1 MLIHRVIT
9 AVIGIIVAIYV
20 VNYGQWVFAA
30 AALVLTML
38 AWHEFA
44 AMARCRQVNTAYWL
58 GMAGIALIWGTAWL
72 GNARETVAV
81 VLLIAFVVMARMVI
95 DPERFDLQEAA
106 VTIAGVV
113 YVGLAFA
120 HLVLLR
126 FTDQSLLMATKF
138 GPLSAGAVYLW
149 LAFVGTWSADTFA
162 YFVGKNFGH
171 RKLAPKVSPGKTW
184 EGTIGGVAGS
194 VIGVT
199 AMGAACALP
208 LGHSAAIGL
217 LVGIVAPVG
226 DLVESSMKR
235 FCGVKDSGKLLPGHG
250 GVLDRFDSVMFAAP
264 AVYYY
269 LQLFI
274 VR

>member
-1 MLIHRVIT
+1 MLIHRIIT
-9 AVIGIIVAIYV
+9 AVIGIIIAIYV

-30 AALVLTML
+30 AALILTLL

-44 AMARCRQVNTAYWL
+44 AMARCRQIETAYWL
-58 GMAGIALIWGTAWL
+58 GLAGIALIWGTAWL

-81 VLLIAFVVMARMVI
+81 VLLITFLILAKMVFV
-95 DPERFDLQEAA
+95 PERFSLQDAA
-106 VTIAGVV
+106 GTVAGVI
-113 YVGLAFA
+113 YIGLSFA

-126 FTDQSLLMATKF
+126 FADQSLVMATKF

-162 YFVGKNFGH
+162 YFVGKNLGRH
-171 RKLAPKVSPGKTW
+171 KLAPKVSPGKTW

-199 AMGAACALP
+199 AMGAACTLP

-217 LVGIVAPVG
+217 LVGIIAPVG
-226 DLVESSMKR
+226 DLVESSIKR
-235 FCGVKDSGKLLPGHG
+235 FCSVKDSGRLLPGHG

>member
-9 AVIGIIVAIYV
+9 AVIGIIIAIYV
-20 VNYGQWVFAA
+20 INYGQWVFAA
-30 AALVLTML
+30 AALVLTL
-38 AWHEFA
+38 LGWHEFT
-44 AMARCRQVNTAYWL
+44 AMARCRQVETAYWL
-58 GMAGIALIWGTAWL
+58 GLAGIAAIWGTAWL

-81 VLLIAFVVMARMVI
+81 VLLITFLVLAKMVI
-95 DPERFDLQEAA
+95 FPERFTFQNATA
-106 VTIAGVV
+106 TIAGVV
-113 YVGLAFA
+113 YIGLSFA

-126 FTDQSLLMATKF
+126 FTDHSLVMATKF

-149 LAFVGTWSADTFA
+149 LAFVGTWSSDTFA
-162 YFVGKNFGH
+162 YFVGSRFGRH
-171 RKLAPKVSPGKTW
+171 KLAPKVSPGKTW
-184 EGTIGGVAGS
+184 EGTVGGVAGS
-194 VIGVT
+194 IIGVT

-235 FCGVKDSGKLLPGHG
+235 FCGVKDSGRLLPGHG

>member
-1 MLIHRVIT
+1 MFIHRVVT
-9 AVIGIIVAIYV
+9 AVVGIIIAIFV

-30 AALVLTML
+30 AALLLTLL
-38 AWHEFA
+38 AWHEFS
-44 AMARCRQVNTAYWL
+44 AMACCRQVETAYWL
-58 GMAGIALIWGTAWL
+58 GVAGIVLIWGTAWL
-72 GNARETVAV
+72 GNARETMAV
-81 VLLIAFVVMARMVI
+81 VLLIAFIALAKMVFA
-95 DPERFDLQEAA
+95 PERFSFQDAA
-106 VTIAGVV
+106 ATIAGVV

-126 FTDQSLLMATKF
+126 FTDYSVLMATKF

-149 LAFVGTWSADTFA
+149 LAFVGTWSSDTFA
-162 YFVGKNFGH
+162 YLVGSRFGR

-184 EGTIGGVAGS
+184 EGTIGGVVGS

-217 LVGIVAPVG
+217 LVGVVAPVG
-226 DLVESSMKR
+226 DLVESSIKR
-235 FCGVKDSGKLLPGHG
+235 FCAVKDSGRLLPGHG

-269 LQLFI
+269 LQIFI